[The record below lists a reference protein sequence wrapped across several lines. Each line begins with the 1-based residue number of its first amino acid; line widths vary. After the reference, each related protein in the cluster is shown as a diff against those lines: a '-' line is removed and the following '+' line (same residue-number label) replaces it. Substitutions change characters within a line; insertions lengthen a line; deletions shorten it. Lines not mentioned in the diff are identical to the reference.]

1 MKIDL
6 QTLRHFANSMATCL
20 DSGLTPMK
28 SLEVCGA
35 GTQSKS
41 LQKVV
46 QVALDRCDQGMPLS
60 EALAPGAKVFPYY
73 FLPVIRAGEA
83 GGRLAEAFQLLDQH
97 CHRTEPSVK
106 LVRNTWLYP
115 LIVIVFGW
123 VIRLGVFTYFGR
135 YEVVWH
141 FLGTI
146 GCIGLLLALLWW
158 FFFKFEAVKTVVDH
172 IFLQIPLL
180 RETEIRLA
188 DVLFFSTFRLAYD
201 AGGLDAI
208 VMFNLA
214 LQTVRNSAIRQDLVK
229 ARRVIEQNGT
239 FGDAFATSSL
249 LEDDFKTLMSTGSI
263 SGKLDQCLSKI
274 VEKATYQITVQL
286 NIFNQIFQRIV
297 SFSVAMSIVETILI
311 CIL

>member
-6 QTLRHFANSMATCL
+6 QSLRHFANSMATCL
-20 DSGLTPMK
+20 DSGLTPK
-28 SLEVCGA
+28 KALELSGA
-35 GTQSKS
+35 GTQSKP
-41 LQKVV
+41 LQKVI
-46 QVALDRCDQGMPLS
+46 QAALDRCDQGMPLS

-83 GGRLAEAFQLLDQH
+83 GGRLVEAFQLLDHH
-97 CHRTEPSVK
+97 CHRTEPSAK

-123 VIRLGVFTYFGR
+123 IIRLGVFTYFGR

-146 GCIGLLLALLWW
+146 GCISLVLALLWW
-158 FFFKFEAVKTVVDH
+158 ISFKFDPVKTVVDH
-172 IFLQIPLL
+172 ILLQIPLL

-201 AGGLDAI
+201 AGGLDVN
-208 VMFNLA
+208 VMFDLA
-214 LQTVRNSAIRQDLVK
+214 LQTVRNSAIRQDLLK

-239 FGDAFATSSL
+239 IGDAFATSSL
-249 LEDDFKTLMSTGSI
+249 LEDDFKTLISTGSI
-263 SGKLDQCLSKI
+263 SGKLDQCLTKI
-274 VEKATYQITVQL
+274 VEKATWQITVQL
-286 NIFNQIFQRIV
+286 NIFNRIFQRIV

-311 CIL
+311 CVL